1 MKLRDYQQEAT
12 AVAIATLSEGK
23 HPALQLATGTGK
35 SLIITDVAR
44 HYLAQGLRVWVL
56 AHVQELIQ
64 QNARAYTDYTGYKN
78 YGIVCSGLGC
88 ADYDSQLTFATVQSI
103 MRPALDGRI
112 PAPDL
117 IIIDEV
123 HRVPHK
129 TGESGMYARVLEHF
143 PLARR
148 LGMTAT
154 PWRTDNGIIWGE
166 DLSHFWFNC
175 IPYTYS
181 VERGVAEGYLAPLVG
196 VETEVQLDLEDVSV
210 GDDYNN
216 TQVASKE
223 TNEWLGGVARS
234 VAHLCRNR
242 KHVAVYCP
250 TVVAAMRAAAAIAR
264 ETGWNTKI
272 LTGSM
277 SKKER
282 AATLDS
288 FSRGE
293 TRVLCSIDT
302 LTTGWNLPALDCIVG
317 LRPTVSS
324 SLFVQMLGRGTRT
337 SPGKKNALVLDFVG
351 NLQRLGGVGMMD
363 TYVREWR
370 GEAGEPVEAK
380 PAAPKAPRVVH
391 PGVRSLIPLDPMT
404 GNEVTEGSVLTV
416 AVSAVTA
423 VPIATRRN
431 PKVPV
436 LLVQYTT
443 VTPEGA
449 KVDAALFL
457 NTEQN
462 TQQAYEFFKARNLAV
477 NLPAPASALLWQV
490 RGAARPATV
499 TIKKS
504 GRYWNILSENW
515 TTE

>member
-1 MKLRDYQQEAT
+1 MQLRTYQQEAT
-12 AVAIATLSEGK
+12 AVAIAALAAGK

-35 SLIITDVAR
+35 SLIIAAVAQ
-44 HYLAQGLRVWVL
+44 HYRAQGRRVWVL

-64 QNARAYTDYTGYKN
+64 QNARAYTDHTGLKD

-88 ADYDSQLTFATVQSI
+88 ADYASGLTFATVQSL
-103 MRPALDGRI
+103 MRPALDGRL

-143 PLARR
+143 PSARR

-154 PWRTDNGIIWGE
+154 PWRTDNGLIYGD
-166 DLSHFWFNC
+166 DLDHFWFNC
-175 IPYTYS
+175 LPYTYS

-196 VETEVQLDLEDVSV
+196 VETEVQLDLEGVSV
-210 GDDYNN
+210 SDDYNN

-223 TNEWLGGVARS
+223 TTEWLGGVARS

-264 ETGWNTKI
+264 ETGWPVKI
-272 LTGSM
+272 LTGNM

-288 FSRGE
+288 FSHGSA
-293 TRVLCSIDT
+293 RVLCSIDT

-337 SPGKKNALVLDFVG
+337 APGKKNCLCLDYVG

-363 TYVREWR
+363 SYVREWR

-380 PAAPKAPRVVH
+380 PAAPRAPRVVH
-391 PGVRSLIPLDPMT
+391 PGVRTLAPIDPMT
-404 GNEVTEGSVLTV
+404 GNEAAEGAVLTV

-423 VPIATRRN
+423 IALATRRN

-449 KVDAALFL
+449 KLDASMFL

-462 TQQAYEFFKARNLAV
+462 TRAAYEFCRARHLAV
-477 NLPAPASALLWQV
+477 QLPAPARALLWQV
-490 RGAARPATV
+490 RGAAKPATV

-504 GRYWNILSENW
+504 GRYWNVIAEEWNNS
-515 TTE
+515 